1 MTAPAPAPAPGHA
14 AQFAPVP
21 IGVAPN
27 GARRGRADHPALPL
41 DAAALARD
49 AAACAAAG
57 ASWFHVH
64 VREPDGR
71 HSLDPAL
78 YRDAFAAIRAQVGD
92 ALLLQM
98 TTEAAGRYQPAQQIA
113 AVRALR
119 PRAVSIA
126 VRELLASADD
136 YAEACALLRELAAEH
151 CAVQFIAY
159 ARGDVERLRHWLAE
173 AAAAL
178 PVEVLLVLGAYVQAR
193 DGQPAELL
201 PLLGALESDWGWS
214 VCAFGPGETACLVT
228 AAALGGGVRV
238 GFENNLW
245 LPDGRQAADNA
256 ELVGHLVDALARL
269 GLRPATAAQTRAR
282 FARR

>member
-1 MTAPAPAPAPGHA
+1 MTSATDPAHRGTDLPA
-14 AQFAPVP
+14 VP

-27 GARRGRADHPALPL
+27 GARRGRADHVALPL

-49 AAACAAAG
+49 ALACAQLG

-64 VREPDGR
+64 VRDAAGA

-78 YRDAFAAIRAQVGD
+78 YRVAFAAIRAEVGD

-98 TTEAAGRYQPAQQIA
+98 TTEAAGRYRPAQQIA

-119 PRAVSIA
+119 PPAVSIA
-126 VRELLASADD
+126 VRELLADAGD
-136 YAEACALLRELAAEH
+136 YAQACALLRELATDG

-159 ARGDVERLRHWLAE
+159 AAADLERLRGWLADSGAE
-173 AAAAL
+173 LA
-178 PVEVLLVLGAYVQAR
+178 VEVLLVLGAYAGPR
-193 DGQPAELL
+193 DGRPQEL
-201 PLLGALESDWGWS
+201 PGLLRQLDPDWGWS
-214 VCAFGPGETACLVT
+214 VCAFGPAEAACLLA

-245 LPDGRQAADNA
+245 LPDGRVAADNA
-256 ELVGHLVDALARL
+256 ELLRHLVDVLAGV
-269 GLRPATAAQTRAR
+269 GLRPASAAQTRAR
-282 FARR
+282 FLRG

>member
-1 MTAPAPAPAPGHA
+1 MTSATDPAHRGTDLPA
-14 AQFAPVP
+14 VP

-27 GARRGRADHPALPL
+27 GARRGRADHVALPL

-49 AAACAAAG
+49 ALACAQLG

-64 VREPDGR
+64 VRDAAGA

-78 YRDAFAAIRAQVGD
+78 YRVAFAAIRAEVGD

-119 PRAVSIA
+119 PQAVSIA
-126 VRELLASADD
+126 VRELLADAAD
-136 YAEACALLRELAAEH
+136 YAPACALLRELAADG

-159 ARGDVERLRHWLAE
+159 AQADLERLRGWLADSG
-173 AAAAL
+173 AAL
-178 PVEVLLVLGAYVQAR
+178 PVEVLLVLGAYAAPR
-193 DGQPAELL
+193 DGRPQELPGLLQHLDPA
-201 PLLGALESDWGWS
+201 WGWS
-214 VCAFGPGETACLVT
+214 VCAFGPAEAACLVT

-245 LPDGRQAADNA
+245 LPDGRVAADNA
-256 ELVGHLVDALARL
+256 ELLRHLVEVLAGV
-269 GLRPATAAQTRAR
+269 GLRPASAAQTRAR
-282 FARR
+282 FLRG